1 MNSSMFFSS
10 IIAAALLSAGAAA
23 LLTTLSLVMTPADA
37 LRIIIVILSIAY
49 VCWIKRWLTVA
60 FGWSL
65 IVVLGISLA
74 LILAIANPGILT
86 WILTATAYL
95 CVIRCVGRYQR
106 LGYAL
111 ADGLLSMGAIV
122 VTIAVFQQ
130 TGSIALSLWS
140 WSLCLAFTC
149 FIPAKSIQ
157 RRLMSTLQIDG
168 FSHAYRT
175 ATNALHRLGDTQSH

>member
-23 LLTTLSLVMTPADA
+23 LLTTFSLVMTPADT

-65 IVVLGISLA
+65 IVVLGVSLA

-111 ADGLLSMGAIV
+111 ADGLLSMAAIV
-122 VTIAVFQQ
+122 VAIAVFQQ
-130 TGSIALSLWS
+130 TGSITLSLWS
-140 WSLCLAFTC
+140 WCLTQAFTC
-149 FIPAKSIQ
+149 FIPAKSLQ
-157 RRLMSTLQIDG
+157 RRSTSTFQNDG

-175 ATNALHRLGDTQSH
+175 ATNALHRLGDTPSH

>member
-1 MNSSMFFSS
+1 MNNSLFLSS

-23 LLTTLSLVMTPADA
+23 LLITFSLVLTPADA
-37 LRIIIVILSIAY
+37 LRIIILLLSIAY
-49 VCWIKRWLTVA
+49 VVWIKRWLTVP

-65 IVVLGISLA
+65 IVVAGVSLA
-74 LILAIANPGILT
+74 LILAIANPGIFT
-86 WILTATAYL
+86 WILSATAYL

-122 VTIAVFQQ
+122 VAIAVFQQ
-130 TGSIALSLWS
+130 TESFALSLWS
-140 WSLCLAFTC
+140 WCLTLVFTC
-149 FIPAKSIQ
+149 FIPAKPNQ
-157 RRLMSTLQIDG
+157 RRLASPLNDDG

-175 ATNALHRLGDTQSH
+175 AKNALNRLADTHAH

>member
-1 MNSSMFFSS
+1 MSSPMFFSS
-10 IIAAALLSAGAAA
+10 IIAAVLLSAGAAV
-23 LLTTLSLVMTPADA
+23 LLTTFSLVMTPADA
-37 LRIIIVILSIAY
+37 LRIIIMILSIAY

-65 IVVLGISLA
+65 IVVVGVSLA

-111 ADGLLSMGAIV
+111 ADGLLSMGAIIV
-122 VTIAVFQQ
+122 AIAVFQQ
-130 TGSIALSLWS
+130 TGSVALSIWS
-140 WSLCLAFTC
+140 WSLSLAFTC
-149 FIPAKSIQ
+149 FIPAKPNQ
-157 RRLMSTLQIDG
+157 RRLSSTLVDDG
-168 FSHAYRT
+168 FSQAYRT
-175 ATNALHRLGDTQSH
+175 AKNALHRLGDTQSH